1 MAMGVQYDSGRE
13 ASMFALSLGGGDKT
27 LPQQA
32 DNALKAAIVRQTDTQ
47 TTIIEAEKVSV
58 EPLRKQA
65 SSFFLTYNLKGLN
78 DTLIFDKNMVD
89 MFV

>member
-1 MAMGVQYDSGRE
+1 MGVQYDSGRE
-13 ASMFALSLGGGDKT
+13 ASMFALSLGGDKT

-58 EPLRKQA
+58 QPLRKQA